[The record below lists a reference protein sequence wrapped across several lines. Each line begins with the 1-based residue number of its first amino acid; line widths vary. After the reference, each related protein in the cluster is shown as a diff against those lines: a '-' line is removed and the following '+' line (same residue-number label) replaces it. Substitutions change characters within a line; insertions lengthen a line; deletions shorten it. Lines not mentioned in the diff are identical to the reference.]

1 MKAILHTRYGPPD
14 ELQLEEVEKPVPK
27 ENEVLVKVQ
36 AASVNYSNSAFV
48 RGKPFIVRLMG
59 SGLLK
64 PKHKILGSDVAG
76 RVETVGVNVKQ
87 FRPGDEVFG
96 DLSECGRGG
105 FAEYV
110 AVPENALAFKPAHLT
125 FEEAAAVPEAFLTA
139 FDALAVQGGL
149 TAGQRVLIHAV
160 GSSVGMAALQL
171 AKSAGATVAG
181 ASRSRL
187 KLEPTAGYGLD
198 QPVLVSGAFDPGA
211 ELTGWA
217 DLILD
222 LVGGPYLAGN
232 LKAIAPRG
240 RMLVV
245 GLTGGR
251 EGPLDMSAL
260 LGKRVTIIG
269 TVLRSRSGEEKAE
282 LTRAFRAAVM
292 PDFDAGRLRPVVDR
306 SFPATEAAEAHRYV
320 EANCNLG
327 SVVLEL

>member
-1 MKAILHTRYGPPD
+1 MRAIVVTQLGGPEVLQLAERPAPRPAAD
-14 ELQLEEVEKPVPK
+14 ELLVRVHAAGINRADLLQRLGRYPAPAGVPADIPGLEYAGTVE
-27 ENEVLVKVQ
+27 
-36 AASVNYSNSAFV
+36 AAG
-48 RGKPFIVRLMG
+48 R
-59 SGLLK
+59 
-64 PKHKILGSDVAG
+64 DVAG
-76 RVETVGVNVKQ
+76 WRSGDRVMGLVA
-87 FRPGDEVFG
+87 
-96 DLSECGRGG
+96 GG
-105 FAEYV
+105 AYAELVPTPAEHALPIPHDWSFA
-110 AVPENALAFKPAHLT
+110 
-125 FEEAAAVPEAFLTA
+125 EAAARPGAFLTP
-139 FDALAVQGGL
+139 FHALAVQGGL

-181 ASRSRL
+181 TSRSPW
-187 KLEPTAGYGLD
+187 KLERTAGYGLD

-260 LGKRVTIIG
+260 LGKRATIIG
-269 TVLRSRSGEEKAE
+269 TVLRSRGREEKAA
-282 LTRAFRAAVM
+282 LTQAFRAAVM
-292 PDFDAGRLRPVVDR
+292 PQFEAGRLRPVLDR
-306 SFPATEAAEAHRYV
+306 TFPADQAAAAHEYV
-320 EANCNLG
+320 EANRNLG
-327 SVVLEL
+327 SAVLEFR